1 MASLNIDLWKRA
13 DVAPPTSLLSLLT
26 LNRDYRLL
34 IRYPAMYNKL
44 IFYPLL
50 RLNHSQLRDNQPQAF
65 HPFWANRAYA
75 WKEGRA
81 FACAR
86 LKRESVPP

>member
-1 MASLNIDLWKRA
+1 
-13 DVAPPTSLLSLLT
+13 
-26 LNRDYRLL
+26 
-34 IRYPAMYNKL
+34 MYNKL